1 MSEQTMGLIAQQALE
16 RARQCV
22 GNNPSAR
29 RFWTN
34 REIECLTEL
43 YPDQQAAA
51 IAQQLNRP
59 ISAIHSKAKALGLK
73 KSEAFLNGPL
83 SGRLDGVRG
92 TSTRFQKGVHSW
104 SKGMS
109 RPATGR
115 SAETQFAQG
124 GLPHNH
130 VPIGTEVLA
139 TDGYLK
145 IKVAEPNK
153 WEWTHRRNWEVA
165 HGPIPKGMVLVFKTP
180 DRTNCDIDN
189 LELLTRS
196 ELMRRN
202 SIQRY
207 PQDVKDA
214 IRLLGKLKRT
224 IEASHE

>member
-1 MSEQTMGLIAQQALE
+1 MSEQTMSVIAQQALD
-16 RARQCV
+16 RARS
-22 GNNPSAR
+22 NPTAR

-34 REIECLTEL
+34 REIEILTEL

-51 IAQQLNRP
+51 IAQLLDRP

-83 SGRLDGVRG
+83 SGRLDGARG
-92 TSTRFQKGVHSW
+92 ASTRFQKGVPSW

-124 GLPHNH
+124 GVPHNH
-130 VPIGTEVLA
+130 VPIGTEVMA

-153 WEWTHRRNWEVA
+153 WEWTHRRNWEAA
-165 HGPIPKGMVLVFKTP
+165 HGPIPKGMALVFKVP

-189 LELLTRS
+189 LELVTRS

-207 PQDVKDA
+207 PSDVKGA